1 MPSVVTNGD
10 EHNLRCP
17 ACARIMHDHARGQVK
32 AVLKE
37 RPDLVVLLKR
47 RCPFCQVALL
57 LTCRTAVAFTAE
69 VTTPTGD
76 ISP

>member
-1 MPSVVTNGD
+1 M
-10 EHNLRCP
+10 
-17 ACARIMHDHARGQVK
+17 
-32 AVLKE
+32 LKE

-57 LTCRTAVAFTAE
+57 LTCRSAVAFTAE